1 MEFCVENINLVVIL
15 PFLMSIILA
24 ANALTMSRI
33 EKKPM
38 FILSL
43 LCAIIC
49 FLFSG
54 FALFYALRTNVN
66 VESSFLWLSNDNIN
80 FYIGTLIDR
89 TSCIFLCISAVLNI
103 IVQIFGWKKLS
114 PNYSYNRFLFYQNL
128 FIFGLF
134 GIFLASNILQSYMFC
149 EVVGIASYLL
159 INFDFSN
166 KEESKAAIKSF
177 IFNRIG
183 DLTLLFSVLTIL
195 YFSVTYN
202 QLWDSTN
209 LAFSNMMQVAESIN
223 SLMSEPIFVGFCS
236 VLIFVV
242 LMKFMQAFIY
252 LTFVSK
258 ITSAEA
264 RVILFQNALIFLSGI
279 FLLLRFTP
287 FFVNLGGSWIWTIL
301 IIVFL
306 FMFIGL
312 LNKIFI
318 PVCRLIGWFEKYVV
332 DTFLNFVE
340 LVIRFFSFFCCR
352 FQGGGIQLY
361 LIYSFIG
368 LLLILGF
375 ILVFYFTVANIGV

>member
-15 PFLMSIILA
+15 PFLMSMILA

-33 EKKPM
+33 DKKPV
-38 FILSL
+38 FVLSL
-43 LCAIIC
+43 LCAIAC
-49 FLFSG
+49 FVLSG
-54 FALFYALRTNVN
+54 FALFYSIRTSTS
-66 VESSFLWLSNDNIN
+66 VETNFLWLSNDYIN
-80 FYIGTLIDR
+80 FYLGTLIDK
-89 TSCIFLCISAVLNI
+89 TSGTFLFIAAILNI
-103 IVQIFGWKKLS
+103 FTQLFGWLKLQDR
-114 PNYSYNRFLFYQNL
+114 YGYNRMLFYQNL
-128 FIFGLF
+128 FMFGLF

-149 EVVGIASYLL
+149 EVLGVASYLL

-166 KEESKAAIKSF
+166 KQESKAAIKSF

-183 DLTLLFSVLTIL
+183 DLTLLFCVLTIL

-209 LAFSNMMQVAESIN
+209 LAFSNLMQVAESIN
-223 SLMSEPIFVGFCS
+223 SLMNEPIFVGFCS
-236 VLIFVV
+236 ILIFVV

-258 ITSAEA
+258 ITSGEA

-287 FFVNLGGSWIWTIL
+287 FFVNLGSSWIWTIL
-301 IIVFL
+301 IIVFI

-318 PVCRLIGWFEKYVV
+318 PCCRIAGWIEKYIV
-332 DTFLNFVE
+332 DTFLNFIE
-340 LVIRFFSFFCCR
+340 LVIRFLSFVCCR
-352 FQGGGIQLY
+352 FQGGVQSYIL
-361 LIYSFIG
+361 YSFIG

-375 ILVFYFTVANIGV
+375 ILVFYITVSSRGV

>member
-15 PFLMSIILA
+15 PFLMSMILA

-33 EKKPM
+33 DKKPV
-38 FILSL
+38 FVLSL
-43 LCAIIC
+43 LCAIAC
-49 FLFSG
+49 FVLSG
-54 FALFYALRTNVN
+54 FALFYSIRTSTS
-66 VESSFLWLSNDNIN
+66 VETNFLWLSNDYIN
-80 FYIGTLIDR
+80 FYLGTLIDK
-89 TSCIFLCISAVLNI
+89 TSGTFLFIAAILNI
-103 IVQIFGWKKLS
+103 FTQLFGWLKLKDR
-114 PNYSYNRFLFYQNL
+114 YGYNRMLFYQNL
-128 FIFGLF
+128 FMFGLF

-149 EVVGIASYLL
+149 EVLGVASYLL

-166 KEESKAAIKSF
+166 KQESKAAIKSF

-183 DLTLLFSVLTIL
+183 DLTLLFCVLTIL

-209 LAFSNMMQVAESIN
+209 LAFSNLMQVAESIN
-223 SLMSEPIFVGFCS
+223 SLMNEPIFVGFCS
-236 VLIFVV
+236 ILIFVV

-258 ITSAEA
+258 ITSGEA

-287 FFVNLGGSWIWTIL
+287 FFVNLGSSWIWTIL
-301 IIVFL
+301 IIVFI

-318 PVCRLIGWFEKYVV
+318 PCCRIAGWIEEYIV
-332 DTFLNFVE
+332 DTFLNFIE
-340 LVIRFFSFFCCR
+340 LVIRFLSFVCCR
-352 FQGGGIQLY
+352 FQGGVQSYIL
-361 LIYSFIG
+361 YSFIG

-375 ILVFYFTVANIGV
+375 ILVFYITVSSIGV